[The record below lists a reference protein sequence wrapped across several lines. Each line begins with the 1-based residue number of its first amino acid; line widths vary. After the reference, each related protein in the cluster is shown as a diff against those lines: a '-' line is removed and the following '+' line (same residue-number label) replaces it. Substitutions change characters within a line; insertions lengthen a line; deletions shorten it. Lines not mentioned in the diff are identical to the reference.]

1 MDSFADEHRVMPLSL
16 QHRHA
21 VLLAGRS
28 RGVRTIITVI
38 IDVPAA
44 NPETTA
50 LDIETALRAAAGQLP
65 FKRAARSPNYR
76 F

>member
-1 MDSFADEHRVMPLSL
+1 MPLSL

-28 RGVRTIITVI
+28 RDVRTIITVI
-38 IDVPAA
+38 IEVPAA

-65 FKRAARSPNYR
+65 FGCGKRAARSPNYR